1 MIIFSNKTLYILR
14 KTIFFLALCI
24 IHQISFAQTTN
35 PAFRTTQQTNE
46 TQQDSLTAEDSV
58 IVKNAFFKLFK
69 GKPGRSALY
78 SLVIPGGGQLYN
90 KKYWKV
96 PIAWGIDGALG
107 YYLWSQNS
115 QYNFYNDRYQNALA
129 TGDTQAAN
137 VNREQRNIFRRS
149 REFAWMYMVLGHL
162 LVSMDAY
169 VDRHLLEFD
178 ISPDISVIPYSAS
191 PVVGLAVT
199 VPLHK
204 IRFH

>member
-24 IHQISFAQTTN
+24 IYQISFSQTTN
-35 PAFRTTQQTNE
+35 STFRTTQQTNG

-69 GKPGRSALY
+69 GKPGRAALY

-96 PIAWGIDGALG
+96 PLAWGIDGALG

-178 ISPDISVIPYSAS
+178 ISPDISVIPYSAL

>member
-1 MIIFSNKTLYILR
+1 MILISENITCFFR
-14 KTIFFLALCI
+14 FTICFLVLSLFQ
-24 IHQISFAQTTN
+24 HISFAQTTN
-35 PAFRTTQQTNE
+35 PAFGSTQQTND

-69 GKPGRSALY
+69 GKPGRAALY

-96 PIAWGIDGALG
+96 PLAWSIDGALG

-115 QYNFYNDRYQNALA
+115 QYNFYNKRYQNALI
-129 TGDTQAAN
+129 TGDIQAAN
-137 VNREQRNIFRRS
+137 LNREQRNIYRRS
-149 REFAWMYMVLGHL
+149 REFAWMYMILGHL

-178 ISPDISVIPYSAS
+178 ISPDISVIPYSS
-191 PVVGLAVT
+191 NPVVGLAVT
-199 VPLHK
+199 FPLNK
-204 IRFH
+204 K

>member
-1 MIIFSNKTLYILR
+1 MTIFSNKIIHFSG

-24 IHQISFAQTTN
+24 FYQISFSQNTN

-46 TQQDSLTAEDSV
+46 AQQDSLTAEDSV

-69 GKPGRSALY
+69 GKPGRAALY

-96 PIAWGIDGALG
+96 PLAWGIDGALG
-107 YYLWSQNS
+107 YYLWSQNR
-115 QYNFYNDRYQNALA
+115 QYNFYSDRYQNALA
-129 TGDTQAAN
+129 AGDTQAAN

-178 ISPDISVIPYSAS
+178 ISPDISVIPYSTS

-204 IRFH
+204 MRFH